1 MEAIIRLVAVLLL
14 AGGAASGGQKWT
26 RIESKHF
33 EVISDSGAAPARQVL
48 ERFELAQRVFLDAPG
63 APAAMPPVRVFVF
76 RSERN
81 YEPFRLGPAVQAFF
95 QSGPER
101 DWVVIRYAG
110 AETDR
115 IAVHEYVHALLN
127 RSLVKL
133 PQWLEEGTAELYS
146 TVAVAGQKTIVGNN
160 IPSHIQVLHQAKWLD
175 AAQLFGATKESP
187 YYNEAAKSGIF
198 YAQSWALA
206 HMLNLGAGYRSS
218 MPSFVQIL
226 ADGVPAPSAFRAA
239 FRKSLDDAI
248 ADLRSYLAT
257 GMRPAEVGAPPA
269 DEPEQGTAP
278 ESVGEA
284 EALAAR
290 AELLLLMKRNDQAL
304 AMYRELSKRFPD
316 APDTATGL
324 AILAL
329 RERRFDDA
337 RDLFRK
343 AIDHGSRDASAY
355 FEYAMLLR
363 ETGAPAEEVDAMLR
377 KTVEVSPDHAEA
389 HLILGVRAAES
400 GNTGESIAHLRKAV
414 EIQPR
419 QALLWQE
426 LAEEYLKAKR
436 PAEAKAAARRA
447 LQLSATSQ
455 DEGRARTLL
464 DSME

>member
-14 AGGAASGGQKWT
+14 AGGAVSGGQKWM
-26 RIESKHF
+26 RIETKHF
-33 EVISDSGAAPARQVL
+33 EVISDSGAGPASQVL
-48 ERFELAQRVFLDAPG
+48 ERFEQARRVFLDAPG

-127 RSLVKL
+127 RSQVKL

-146 TVAVAGQKTIVGNN
+146 TIAIAGQKMIVGKG
-160 IPSHIQVLHQAKWLD
+160 IPTHLQVLHQANWLD
-175 AAQLFGATKESP
+175 AAELFRITKESP
-187 YYNEAAKSGIF
+187 YYNEASKNGIF

-206 HMLNLGAGYRSS
+206 HMLNLGAGYRSA
-218 MPSFVQIL
+218 MPSFVQNL
-226 ADGVPAPSAFRAA
+226 ADGIPAASAFRAA
-239 FRKSLDDAI
+239 FGKSLDGAI
-248 ADLRSYLAT
+248 ADLRGYLAT
-257 GMRPAEVGAPPA
+257 GMRPAELGAPPA
-269 DEPEQGTAP
+269 DDPEQASAP
-278 ESVGEA
+278 ESFGEA

-304 AMYRELSKRFPD
+304 AFYRELSKRFPD

-324 AILAL
+324 AVLAL

-343 AIDHGSRDASAY
+343 AIDHGSRDPSAY

-363 ETGAPAEEVDAMLR
+363 ETGAPREEVDAMLR
-377 KTVEVSPDHAEA
+377 RTVEVSPDHAEA
-389 HLILGVRAAES
+389 HFILGVRAGES
-400 GNTGESIAHLRKAV
+400 GNTGESIAHLQKAV

-436 PAEAKAAARRA
+436 TAEAKTAARRA
-447 LQLSATSQ
+447 LQLSATPQ

-464 DSME
+464 ESME

>member
-1 MEAIIRLVAVLLL
+1 MEAIIKLIPLLLL
-14 AGGAASGGQKWT
+14 AGLSAPGAQRWT

-48 ERFELAQRVFLDAPG
+48 ERFDLARRVFLDAPG

-81 YEPFRLGPAVQAFF
+81 YEPFRLGAAVQAFF

-110 AETDR
+110 TETDR

-127 RSLVKL
+127 RSRVKL

-146 TVAVAGQKTIVGNN
+146 TIAVGGKRILVGKQ
-160 IPSHIQVLHQAKWLD
+160 IPAHLQVLRQVNWLD
-175 AAQLFGATKESP
+175 AAELFGVRKDSP
-187 YYNEAAKSGIF
+187 YYNEASKSGIF

-206 HMLNLGAGYRSS
+206 HMLNVGSGYREA
-218 MPSFVQIL
+218 MPSFIQKL
-226 ADGVPAPSAFRAA
+226 ADGVPAASAFRRA
-239 FRKSLDDAI
+239 FGKSLDDAI
-248 ADLRSYLAT
+248 ADLRTYVAT
-257 GMRPAEVGAPPA
+257 GMRPVELGALPQA
-269 DEPEQGTAP
+269 SEQASEPETF
-278 ESVGEA
+278 GEA

-290 AELLLLMKRNDQAL
+290 AELLLLMKRDDQAL
-304 AMYRELSKRFPD
+304 ALFSELSKRFPD

-329 RERRFDDA
+329 REHRFEDA

-343 AIDHGSRDASAY
+343 AIDGGTRDASAY

-363 ETGAPAEEVDAMLR
+363 ETGAPSDEVDAMLR
-377 KTVEVSPDHAEA
+377 RTVEVSPEHAEA
-389 HLILGVRAAES
+389 HFMLGVRAGES
-400 GNTGESIAHLRKAV
+400 GNTGESIAHLQRAV

-426 LAEEYLKAKR
+426 LAEQYLKAKR
-436 PAEAKAAARRA
+436 TAEAKAAARRA
-447 LQLSATSQ
+447 LQLSTTPQ
-455 DEGRARTLL
+455 DDGRARTLL
-464 DSME
+464 ESIE